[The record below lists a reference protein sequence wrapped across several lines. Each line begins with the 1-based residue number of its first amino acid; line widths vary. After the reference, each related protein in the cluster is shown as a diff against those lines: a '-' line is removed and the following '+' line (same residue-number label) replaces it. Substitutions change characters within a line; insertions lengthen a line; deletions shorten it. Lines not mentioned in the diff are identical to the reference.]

1 MEEYYILSR
10 FSYWK
15 YYFLILYYRLSEF
28 APVVRVWVVFM
39 AICLFTGIGLVLAIQ
54 IKATLHIRDSRLTA
68 EAMDKWYDKFITIA
82 TEVRTLSPLE
92 IADILILPKGYK
104 MKSRVCRYLVPVLQ
118 EVRHDVESRE
128 DLEINK
134 ANWLRMLQA
143 LKMPLYF
150 EEQVRSRNLKNRVAA
165 FKYVADLDCPL
176 KEAVASR
183 YLFTNDA
190 KLKICARIHAARFGS
205 SYPFKPLDED
215 PKLVFTEELMVKYH
229 NVLVYR
235 QENNLTMPNF
245 IRWCKR
251 EPMNEQLRIFA
262 VNEIRLFRKKEDCA
276 ELLKMLRQ
284 SHDEAFSCAIIRALG
299 ELRYIKAEDEFCS
312 RYVSASFT
320 ERTVLAEAL
329 GAINS
334 GRRDILDF
342 LKDDYLHTTDN
353 VTRMK
358 LLRVIRG
365 YGSDGPAVYESL
377 KASAD
382 SNTIGLFN
390 HIECDLID
398 SRKYA

>member
-15 YYFLILYYRLSEF
+15 YYFLILYYRLSEL

-39 AICLFTGIGLVLAIQ
+39 AICLFTGIGFVLAIQ
-54 IKATLHIRDSRLTA
+54 IKATVHIRDSRLTA

-92 IADILILPKGYK
+92 IADILQLPKGYK

-150 EEQVRSRNLKNRVAA
+150 EEQVRSKNLKNRVAA

-235 QENNLTMPNF
+235 
-245 IRWCKR
+245 
-251 EPMNEQLRIFA
+251 
-262 VNEIRLFRKKEDCA
+262 
-276 ELLKMLRQ
+276 
-284 SHDEAFSCAIIRALG
+284 
-299 ELRYIKAEDEFCS
+299 
-312 RYVSASFT
+312 
-320 ERTVLAEAL
+320 
-329 GAINS
+329 
-334 GRRDILDF
+334 
-342 LKDDYLHTTDN
+342 
-353 VTRMK
+353 
-358 LLRVIRG
+358 
-365 YGSDGPAVYESL
+365 
-377 KASAD
+377 
-382 SNTIGLFN
+382 
-390 HIECDLID
+390 
-398 SRKYA
+398 